1 MGAPKSQV
9 PSHVDYGGFARAAL
23 PHYGFGPRASARM
36 INLSENGTFLVEEGE
51 RSAILRVHREG
62 YHSRTAIESELAWLD
77 ALRHEAGV
85 RTPELLPAVD
95 GRRLI
100 DLEVDGRHRHAV
112 LFERL
117 PGLEPEHSDL
127 GARFELLGAI
137 AARMHEHVRTWQRP
151 PWFTRFTWDEE
162 TMLGERPRW
171 GRWQDGIGVGAAER
185 AVLQPAADRVRER
198 LAAFGKGPDRFGLVH
213 ADMRLANLLLDDDQ
227 VYVIDFDDCGSTWYL
242 YDVGTAVSFL
252 EHDPAVPEWI
262 ASWIDGYRSVRHLA
276 AEDEREIPTFVML
289 RRLML
294 IAWIGSHSDTELAQQ
309 MGEEYTRASC
319 DLAERYLS
327 TMARP

>member
-1 MGAPKSQV
+1 
-9 PSHVDYGGFARAAL
+9 
-23 PHYGFGPRASARM
+23 
-36 INLSENGTFLVEEGE
+36 
-51 RSAILRVHREG
+51 
-62 YHSRTAIESELAWLD
+62 
-77 ALRHEAGV
+77 
-85 RTPELLPAVD
+85 
-95 GRRLI
+95 
-100 DLEVDGRHRHAV
+100 
-112 LFERL
+112 
-117 PGLEPEHSDL
+117 
-127 GARFELLGAI
+127 
-137 AARMHEHVRTWQRP
+137 MHEHVRTWQRP

-185 AVLQPAADRVRER
+185 AVLGPAADRVRER